1 MNMTSLIFSFAG
13 LMILICGILAFVLRW
28 FLFSST
34 ESSVRRLD
42 EEVERKQELQ
52 VELGK
57 KLKRID
63 EELEQKRKE
72 ARELSQRMHNDAE
85 QSSKEKREQII
96 SQARQESE
104 EILNKARESTEKM
117 RQELEKELDL
127 RAVGMGM
134 EILNKV
140 LTDKS
145 KGALNQVL
153 IEDFIE
159 NLKVTDTSHI
169 NADVS
174 EVGVITVHPL
184 EESYKV
190 TIAKVLRDKLGREVA
205 LKPSTD
211 PDICGGVVL
220 KFESLALD
228 GSLKYLLREASVS
241 MQSQM
246 EAQKV

>member
-52 VELGK
+52 IELGK
-57 KLKRID
+57 KLKKID

-85 QSSKEKREQII
+85 QSSKEKREEII
-96 SQARQESE
+96 AQSRQESE

-117 RQELEKELDL
+117 RRELEKELDI
-127 RAVGMGM
+127 RAVGLSMD
-134 EILNKV
+134 ILNKV
-140 LTDKS
+140 LTDKG
-145 KGALNQVL
+145 KGAFNQVL
-153 IEDFIE
+153 IEEFIE

-174 EVGVITVHPL
+174 EVHVVTVSPL
-184 EESYKV
+184 PETYKLS
-190 TIAKVLRDKLGREVA
+190 IAKILQDKLGREVL
-205 LKPSTD
+205 LKSVTD
-211 PDICGGVVL
+211 AEICGGVIL
-220 KFESLALD
+220 KFGCLALD
-228 GSLKYLLREASVS
+228 GSLRNLLRETGVS
-241 MQSQM
+241 MQTQM

>member
-13 LMILICGILAFVLRW
+13 LMIIICGILAFALRW

-52 VELGK
+52 IELGK
-57 KLKRID
+57 KLKHID

-72 ARELSQRMHNDAE
+72 ARDLAQRMHNDAE

-96 SQARQESE
+96 AEARKESE

-117 RQELEKELDL
+117 RKELEKELDI

-134 EILNKV
+134 EILGRV
-140 LTDKS
+140 MTDKS
-145 KGALNQVL
+145 RGALDEVL
-153 IEDFIE
+153 IEEFIE
-159 NLKVTDTSHI
+159 NLKLTDTAHI
-169 NADVS
+169 GPDVQQV
-174 EVGVITVHPL
+174 EVVTVNPIAV
-184 EESYKV
+184 SYTT
-190 TIAKVLRDKLGREVA
+190 TIGQILADKLGRQVA
-205 LKPSTD
+205 IVTSTD
-211 PDICGGVVL
+211 PEICGGVVL
-220 KFESLALD
+220 KFGSLALD
-228 GSLKYLLREASVS
+228 GSLKNLLRETGLSL
-241 MQSQM
+241 QSQM